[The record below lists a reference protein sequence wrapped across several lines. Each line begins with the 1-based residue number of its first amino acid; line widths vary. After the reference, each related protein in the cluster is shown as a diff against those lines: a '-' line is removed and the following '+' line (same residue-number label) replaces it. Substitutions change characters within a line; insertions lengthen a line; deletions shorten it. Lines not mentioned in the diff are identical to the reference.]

1 MIYACVI
8 LVAGSCPILEG
19 CEDERERV
27 RKTKSKA
34 EKRDMLRASRRT
46 REEKQTETR
55 KTETKSDEAV
65 GARYC
70 LETPCAGTLLL

>member
-19 CEDERERV
+19 CEKE

-55 KTETKSDEAV
+55 KMETKW
-65 GARYC
+65 R
-70 LETPCAGTLLL
+70 